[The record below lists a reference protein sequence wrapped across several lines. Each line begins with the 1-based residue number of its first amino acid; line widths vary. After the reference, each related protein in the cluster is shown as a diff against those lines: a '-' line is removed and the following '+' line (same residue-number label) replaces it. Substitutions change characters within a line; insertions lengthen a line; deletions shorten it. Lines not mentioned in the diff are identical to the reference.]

1 MRLLEV
7 PSLLFRSSRKYFWLM
22 AALCTCAAAA
32 QAQAVRCNVTL
43 NAQKVQSTNRTLFET
58 LKTEIANFV
67 NNRAWTS
74 HTYQQFESIEC
85 NFIITLNEQQGEND
99 FKGTLQVQAQRPV
112 YGSIYNS
119 PTINTIDNDFEFSYK
134 ENEILDFS
142 ENTHSSNLTSML
154 AYWVYVVLGI
164 DYDTFSANGG
174 TEWFR
179 RAERI
184 AQNAQSET
192 KQGWSSSSGLN
203 RRNRYWLIENILGN
217 KYTRERQAYYTYH
230 RLGLDLM
237 SEKSEEGRKQVM
249 LALQE
254 MQKLYQ
260 EKPDN
265 TLFFYTVFFDA
276 KADEIVNIF
285 SEATPAEKQ
294 AAYQLLSAI
303 NNTNDPKYKKLK

>member
-1 MRLLEV
+1 MV
-7 PSLLFRSSRKYFWLM
+7 TSITSLLLRSSRKHLLLAVTLCAC
-22 AALCTCAAAA
+22 AAL
-32 QAQAVRCNVTL
+32 QAQTVRCNVTL
-43 NAQKVQSTNRTLFET
+43 NTQKVQNTNRTLFET
-58 LKTEIANFV
+58 LKTEITNFV
-67 NNRAWTS
+67 NNRAWTN
-74 HTYQQFESIEC
+74 HTYQQFERIEC
-85 NFIITLNEQQGEND
+85 NFIITLNEQAGED
-99 FKGTLQVQAQRPV
+99 EFKGTLQIQAQRPV
-112 YGSIYNS
+112 YGSIYSS
-119 PTINTIDNDFEFSYK
+119 PTINTIDNNFEFSYK
-134 ENEILDFS
+134 ENEVLDFS

-154 AYWVYVVLGI
+154 AYWVYVVVGL

-179 RAERI
+179 KAERI

-192 KQGWSSSSGLN
+192 RSGWSSSSGLN
-203 RRNRYWLIENILGN
+203 HRNRYWLTENILGS

-230 RLGLDLM
+230 RLGLDMM
-237 SEKSEEGRKQVM
+237 SDKPEEGRRQVM

-254 MQKLYQ
+254 MQKLYK

-265 TLFFYTVFFDA
+265 TLYFYTIFFDT
-276 KADEIVNIF
+276 KADEIANIF